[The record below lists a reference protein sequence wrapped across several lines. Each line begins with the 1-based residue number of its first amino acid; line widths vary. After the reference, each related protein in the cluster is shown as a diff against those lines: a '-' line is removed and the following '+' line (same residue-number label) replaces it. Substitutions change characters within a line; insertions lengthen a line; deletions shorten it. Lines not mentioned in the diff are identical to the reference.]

1 MKKHLTKLVAV
12 VVIAIMGLSFVAS
25 AQFPDVPADH
35 WAYDAVTRL
44 VDEGLLNGMPDGNF
58 HGNESMNRYAV
69 AVLVSRLLD
78 RDGTGSPAAVTEKT
92 VVERVVQ
99 EPVEVTKVVEKEYI
113 EKPVQTIIE
122 KHIVHEL
129 AGLEEVNEKLAA
141 IEKRIE
147 DREAKDAE
155 LFQYTNDKIK
165 SLQDENAANASQIK
179 KLDESVS
186 EMKAKVDEV
195 SNGASVKTV
204 NEIKS
209 QLDAQNDK
217 LIKMEKQLKST
228 RTIAIMGLIAGI
240 TGIVL
245 AFVIK

>member
-1 MKKHLTKLVAV
+1 
-12 VVIAIMGLSFVAS
+12 
-25 AQFPDVPADH
+25 
-35 WAYDAVTRL
+35 
-44 VDEGLLNGMPDGNF
+44 
-58 HGNESMNRYAV
+58 
-69 AVLVSRLLD
+69 
-78 RDGTGSPAAVTEKT
+78 
-92 VVERVVQ
+92 
-99 EPVEVTKVVEKEYI
+99 
-113 EKPVQTIIE
+113 
-122 KHIVHEL
+122 
-129 AGLEEVNEKLAA
+129 
-141 IEKRIE
+141 
-147 DREAKDAE
+147 
-155 LFQYTNDKIK
+155 
-165 SLQDENAANASQIK
+165 LQDENAANASQIK

>member
-58 HGNESMNRYAV
+58 HGNEPMNRYAV

-155 LFQYTNDKIK
+155 LLPMTK
-165 SLQDENAANASQIK
+165 
-179 KLDESVS
+179 
-186 EMKAKVDEV
+186 
-195 SNGASVKTV
+195 
-204 NEIKS
+204 
-209 QLDAQNDK
+209 
-217 LIKMEKQLKST
+217 
-228 RTIAIMGLIAGI
+228 
-240 TGIVL
+240 
-245 AFVIK
+245 